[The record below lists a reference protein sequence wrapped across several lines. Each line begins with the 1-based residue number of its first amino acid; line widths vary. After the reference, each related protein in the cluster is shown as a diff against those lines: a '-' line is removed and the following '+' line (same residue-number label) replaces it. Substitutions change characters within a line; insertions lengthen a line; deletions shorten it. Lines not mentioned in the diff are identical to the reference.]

1 MARPLPRQLGA
12 AGGRAQGEVRLG
24 PERLA
29 ENRAWSSVRSSLLS
43 CLVNKVLTLLS
54 HRLQGR
60 LVPGAAACKV
70 LDEVSVLYTWDRPA
84 LFSPIKSARKSD
96 LKLGNT
102 VFLVTRLP
110 ATLEDTQAFLG
121 VAQSKIKPKH
131 VVESLLSKRAMA
143 QFTGELNIS
152 LHLINTRSDHCQ
164 EEVVQ
169 VSLSLDLLPSLLK
182 H

>member
-1 MARPLPRQLGA
+1 M
-12 AGGRAQGEVRLG
+12 
-24 PERLA
+24 
-29 ENRAWSSVRSSLLS
+29 
-43 CLVNKVLTLLS
+43 
-54 HRLQGR
+54 
-60 LVPGAAACKV
+60 PGAAACKV

-121 VAQSKIKPKH
+121 VNQSKIKPKH

-169 VSLSLDLLPSLLK
+169 VSLDLL
-182 H
+182 HHN